1 MDLVKRKAYAK
12 INLCLDVLG
21 KREDGYHEV
30 SMIMQTI
37 GLCDDVTLRKQ
48 DEGISLSVGGSDLP
62 ADESNLAFK
71 AAKLMK
77 DTYDIKEGVKI
88 SLKKNIPIAAGLAGG
103 SSDAAAV
110 MLGMNELFNL
120 GIDKDELCKLGV
132 KIGADVPYCIK
143 GGTYLAQ
150 GIGEKL
156 TPLPK
161 APGATI
167 LIAKPDISVSTKEV
181 YTALNVGEL
190 KAHPDVDGMTK
201 AIVRHDLDGVIER
214 MGNVLENV
222 TIKSF
227 PVIDEIKQLM
237 KENGAENAL
246 MSGSGPTVFG
256 IFYDQRDAAECFGK
270 VKASGLA
277 KDVALTTFVTPD

>member
-1 MDLVKRKAYAK
+1 MDIIKRKAYAK

-37 GLCDDVTLRKQ
+37 GLSDDVTLRKQ
-48 DEGISLSVGGSDLP
+48 DEGISLSVNGADLP
-62 ADESNLAFK
+62 TDESNLAYK
-71 AAKLMK
+71 AAKLMI
-77 DTYDIKEGVKI
+77 DTYEIKGGVKI
-88 SLKKNIPIAAGLAGG
+88 SLKKSIPVAAGLAGG

-110 MLGMNELFNL
+110 MLGMNELYNL
-120 GIDKDELCKLGV
+120 GKTKDDLSTLGV

-143 GGTYLAQ
+143 GGTALAE

-156 TPLPK
+156 TPLPE

-167 LIAKPDISVSTKEV
+167 LIAKPDIAVSTKEV
-181 YTALNVGEL
+181 YTALNVKEL

-222 TIKSF
+222 TIKKF
-227 PVIDEIKQLM
+227 PVIDDIKQLM
-237 KENGAENAL
+237 KEHGAENAI

-256 IFYDQRDAAECFGK
+256 IFYDQRTAAECFGI
-270 VKASGLA
+270 VKNSGLA
-277 KDVALTTFVTPD
+277 KDVALTTFVTP